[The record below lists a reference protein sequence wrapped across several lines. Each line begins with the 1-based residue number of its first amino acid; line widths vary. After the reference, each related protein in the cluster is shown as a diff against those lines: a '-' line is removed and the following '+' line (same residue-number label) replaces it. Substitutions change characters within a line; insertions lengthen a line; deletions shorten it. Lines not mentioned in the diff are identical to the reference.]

1 MPVDLLY
8 PTPIFVDRTFDE
20 NIFVEIQNAVD
31 SETYS
36 YNDYWGKTH
45 ELSKC
50 GDILKE
56 YECHHLQTWLEK
68 SLKEYYKSLNQSL
81 LKFNDDFAIE
91 SWIAKFNPDDYAHIH
106 SHGHADISGVFYH
119 QTNCIDGDLWFE
131 NPTIQSEQSL
141 SYTQEVVKYTPE
153 KGKLIMFPGYMKHG
167 VLRNQTEDTRISL
180 SFNIYFPKKTA

>member
-68 SLKEYYKSLNQSL
+68 SLKEYYTVLNRSL

-91 SWIAKFNPDDYAHIH
+91 SWI
-106 SHGHADISGVFYH
+106 FYH
-119 QTNCIDGDLWFE
+119 QTNDLDGHIWFE
-131 NPTIQSEQSL
+131 NPAIQSEQSL
-141 SYTQEVVKYTPE
+141 SYTQEVVKYAPQ

-167 VLRNQTEDTRISL
+167 VLRNQTQDTRISL

>member
-8 PTPIFVDRTFDE
+8 PTPIFVDKTTDE

-45 ELSKC
+45 ELSES
-50 GDILKE
+50 GDI
-56 YECHHLQTWLEK
+56 
-68 SLKEYYKSLNQSL
+68 
-81 LKFNDDFAIE
+81 I
-91 SWIAKFNPDDYAHIH
+91 
-106 SHGHADISGVFYH
+106 FYH
-119 QTNCIDGDLWFE
+119 QTNDIDGHLWFE
-131 NPTIQSEQSL
+131 NPAVQSEQSL
-141 SYTQEVVKYTPE
+141 SYTQEVIKYAPQ

-167 VLRNQTEDTRISL
+167 VLRNQTQDTRISL